1 MHIRLP
7 DVPNDFLLLSPLDP
21 LKELGDYQC
30 VRNKLHFLFCKTC
43 GVRCLIFMGEGRV
56 SDVSVETDSL
66 DIPLE
71 RLTLSDNAKAD
82 QKKKLVK
89 AWHGIPD
96 SEAVNIPDG
105 QYLSVNAHTIDA
117 NQEGFDMRDWVD
129 KKAVKYLDC
138 LDDAQNE
145 DRYDRPHAGGCY

>member
-1 MHIRLP
+1 
-7 DVPNDFLLLSPLDP
+7 
-21 LKELGDYQC
+21 
-30 VRNKLHFLFCKTC
+30 
-43 GVRCLIFMGEGRV
+43 MGEGRV